1 MRRLAP
7 VELGRNGAPEAAAF
21 LMEQQTLR
29 EEEPR
34 LRASAASG
42 GSRRIGWSF
51 LAMGETGLLLAGAI
65 HEVARP
71 LLHAPARFDAQYQ
84 ERLTLESKTTALRK
98 NPAAYHE
105 MAAGQGR
112 QGVVRHPLIRQDE
125 LLQGYD
131 PVRGSHLVSQIFRG
145 H

>member
-7 VELGRNGAPEAAAF
+7 VRLDRSGGPEAAAF

-51 LAMGETGLLLAGAI
+51 PAMGETELLLAGAI

-71 LLHAPARFDAQYQ
+71 LLQAPVRFDAQYQ
-84 ERLTLESKTTALRK
+84 ERLTLESETTVLKK
-98 NPAAYHE
+98 NLAGYRE

-112 QGVVRHPLIRQDE
+112 LGIRDT
-125 LLQGYD
+125 
-131 PVRGSHLVSQIFRG
+131 P
-145 H
+145 